1 MKNIFVGN
9 LPYDVR
15 DDELLQMFG
24 QYGAVDRVHLLRD
37 RDTGQMRGI
46 GFVEMP
52 NDAEGDAAVMA
63 LNNYDLGGRPM
74 KVEEARPREERG
86 PGGGGGGGFRPSGG
100 GGGGGFGGGGGGRGK
115 GGGGGF
121 GGGSGG
127 GAGRGGGGGGRG
139 GKGGGG
145 GGGRW

>member
-15 DDELLQMFG
+15 DDELLQLFG

-52 NDAEGDAAVMA
+52 NDEEGDNAVTA
-63 LNNYDLGGRPM
+63 LNGYELGGRPM

-86 PGGGGGGGFRPSGG
+86 FGGGGGGGFRPSGG
-100 GGGGGFGGGGGGRGK
+100 GGGGFGGGGGGGRGK

-121 GGGSGG
+121 GGG
-127 GAGRGGGGGGRG
+127 RG

-145 GGGRW
+145 GRGGGGGGSRW

>member
-15 DDELLQMFG
+15 DDELLQLFG

-46 GFVEMP
+46 GLVEMP
-52 NDAEGDAAVMA
+52 TDEEGDNAGQA
-63 LNNYDLGGRPM
+63 LNGYELGGRPM

-86 PGGGGGGGFRPSGG
+86 FGGGGGGGYRGG

-121 GGGSGG
+121 GGG
-127 GAGRGGGGGGRG
+127 RG

-145 GGGRW
+145 GRGGGGGNRW

>member
-15 DDELLQMFG
+15 DDELLQLFG

-63 LNNYDLGGRPM
+63 LNGYDLGGRPM
-74 KVEEARPREERG
+74 KVEEARPREERS
-86 PGGGGGGGFRPSGG
+86 GGGGGFRPSGG
-100 GGGGGFGGGGGGRGK
+100 GGGGFGGGGGRGK

-121 GGGSGG
+121 GGG
-127 GAGRGGGGGGRG
+127 RG

-145 GGGRW
+145 GGRGGGGGSRW

>member
-15 DDELLQMFG
+15 DDELLQLFG

-52 NDAEGDAAVMA
+52 NDAEGDAAVSA
-63 LNNYDLGGRPM
+63 LNGYDLGGRPM

-86 PGGGGGGGFRPSGG
+86 GFGGGGGGGRPSG
-100 GGGGGFGGGGGGRGK
+100 GGGGGFGGGGGGGRGK
-115 GGGGGF
+115 GGSGGGGGF
-121 GGGSGG
+121 GGG
-127 GAGRGGGGGGRG
+127 RGG

-145 GGGRW
+145 GGGRNRW

>member
-15 DDELLQMFG
+15 DDELLQLFG
-24 QYGAVDRVHLLRD
+24 NYGAVDRVHLLRD

-52 NDAEGDAAVMA
+52 NDEEGDNAVQA
-63 LNNYDLGGRPM
+63 LNGYELGGRPM

-86 PGGGGGGGFRPSGG
+86 GFGGGGGGGYRGGG

-121 GGGSGG
+121 GGG
-127 GAGRGGGGGGRG
+127 RG

-145 GGGRW
+145 GRGGGGSRW

>member
-15 DDELLQMFG
+15 DDELLQLFG

-52 NDAEGDAAVMA
+52 NDEEGDNAVTA
-63 LNNYDLGGRPM
+63 LNGYELGGRPM

-86 PGGGGGGGFRPSGG
+86 FGGGGGGGGFRPSG

-121 GGGSGG
+121 GGG
-127 GAGRGGGGGGRG
+127 RG

-145 GGGRW
+145 GRGGGGGGSRW

>member
-15 DDELLQMFG
+15 DDELLQLFG
-24 QYGAVDRVHLLRD
+24 NYGAVDRVHLLRD

-52 NDAEGDAAVMA
+52 NDEEGDNAVTA
-63 LNNYDLGGRPM
+63 LNGYELGGRPM

-86 PGGGGGGGFRPSGG
+86 FGGGGGGGFRPSGG
-100 GGGGGFGGGGGGRGK
+100 GGGGFGGGGGGRGQ

-121 GGGSGG
+121 
-127 GAGRGGGGGGRG
+127 GGGRG

-145 GGGRW
+145 GGRGGGGSNRW

>member
-15 DDELLQMFG
+15 DDELLQLFG
-24 QYGAVDRVHLLRD
+24 NYGAVDRVHLLRD

-52 NDAEGDAAVMA
+52 NDEEGDNAVTA
-63 LNNYDLGGRPM
+63 LNGYELGGRPM

-86 PGGGGGGGFRPSGG
+86 FGGGGGGGFRPSG

-121 GGGSGG
+121 GGG
-127 GAGRGGGGGGRG
+127 RG

-145 GGGRW
+145 GGRGGGGSNRW

>member
-15 DDELLQMFG
+15 DDELLQLFG

-63 LNNYDLGGRPM
+63 LNGYDLGGRPM
-74 KVEEARPREERG
+74 KVEEARPREERS
-86 PGGGGGGGFRPSGG
+86 GGGGGFRPSG

-121 GGGSGG
+121 GGG
-127 GAGRGGGGGGRG
+127 RG

-145 GGGRW
+145 GGRGGGGGSRW